1 MPDEPQSFLEKQPSI
16 RGQKLAA
23 LIFLLWLPLAILV
36 LGISALVEVNLILLG
51 VFAVGT
57 IFSLGLGIAALKAS

>member
-1 MPDEPQSFLEKQPSI
+1 MPEEPQSFLEKQPSI

-57 IFSLGLGIAALKAS
+57 IFSLGLGIAALKVS

>member
-1 MPDEPQSFLEKQPSI
+1 MPDEPQSFIEKQPAI

-36 LGISALVEVNLILLG
+36 LGISAMVEVNLILLG

-57 IFSLGLGIAALKAS
+57 VLSLGLAIAALKTH